1 MEIRTLQDNLLNMDT
16 RLTEMEEKINS
27 IDTKLT
33 QVVDA
38 ILGNPL
44 TKTGGFIHDIELLK
58 AKVVELEVKQV
69 QHEDFK
75 KKTLWTLGIVLALG
89 AIIQY
94 SVTIYSSFIMTKN
107 NQRQMEQPQQ
117 IKTP

>member
-1 MEIRTLQDNLLNMDT
+1 MEDRSLKDEILSMDT

-44 TKTGGFIHDIELLK
+44 TKTGGFIQDIELLK
-58 AKVVELEVKQV
+58 AKVIALETEQSKYK
-69 QHEDFK
+69 EFK
-75 KKTLWTLGIVLALG
+75 NRTMWTIGIIIALG

-94 SVTIYSSFIMTKN
+94 GITIYSSVLMSKN
-107 NQRQMEQPQQ
+107 NQRQLEQTQQ
-117 IKTP
+117 PKTP